1 MIVSL
6 HMYECVMATATHVWN
21 YERRTQNAGAAVM
34 RVSFINKARIQ
45 TETEK
50 AWTETKENLHREN

>member
-6 HMYECVMATATHVWN
+6 HMYESIMAAWNVWN